1 MKKVK
6 INKTKNLHNSNKLST
21 FAPVLETRRDGRG
34 VDSGGLES
42 RWTERVRGF
51 ESLSFRK
58 PKSMVKAEDVSS
70 AFFVRSVTD
79 FTTARCRTA
88 RGSAGKDERSD
99 VNSENTSP
107 TKILRY
113 NSDH

>member
-1 MKKVK
+1 
-6 INKTKNLHNSNKLST
+6 
-21 FAPVLETRRDGRG
+21 
-34 VDSGGLES
+34 
-42 RWTERVRGF
+42 
-51 ESLSFRK
+51 
-58 PKSMVKAEDVSS
+58 MVKAEDVSS

-79 FTTARCRTA
+79 FTTDRCRTA

-113 NSDH
+113 NSDN

>member
-1 MKKVK
+1 MQIGCGLFGV
-6 INKTKNLHNSNKLST
+6 LKLRSKYNRLI
-21 FAPVLETRRDGRG
+21 F
-34 VDSGGLES
+34 GGF
-42 RWTERVRGF
+42 WERF
-51 ESLSFRK
+51 CFLSFRK
-58 PKSMVKAEDVSS
+58 PKSMVKAENMSS

-79 FTTARCRTA
+79 FTIDRCRTA
-88 RGSAGKDERSD
+88 RDNAGKDERNV

>member
-1 MKKVK
+1 
-6 INKTKNLHNSNKLST
+6 
-21 FAPVLETRRDGRG
+21 
-34 VDSGGLES
+34 
-42 RWTERVRGF
+42 
-51 ESLSFRK
+51 
-58 PKSMVKAEDVSS
+58 MVKAEDVSS

-79 FTTARCRTA
+79 FTTARRSTA
-88 RGSAGKDERSD
+88 RGRAGKDERSD

>member
-1 MKKVK
+1 MY
-6 INKTKNLHNSNKLST
+6 
-21 FAPVLETRRDGRG
+21 R
-34 VDSGGLES
+34 
-42 RWTERVRGF
+42 F

-70 AFFVRSVTD
+70 AFFVRGVTD
-79 FTTARCRTA
+79 FTTDRCRTA